1 MVVVVHWI
9 YLVGNVLFYLRWV
22 RVFKRWIWTPADVYS
37 IMADRAKVSLKV
49 LPKKADNLLFLVN
62 STTTS
67 CVSQLTLRN
76 KSKDVSLVYKIKT
89 NCSDRY
95 WTEPKSGVLLMG
107 QTMVVQVELRPEFI
121 KTLLGQEQASDS
133 IALITEMETN
143 DKFLISCV
151 SLLESEQEELTAKTC
166 HVNDIFERAKGT
178 PAVLNTKR
186 SVKVN
191 VDLPSPDP
199 AVVMDQEEEEEEEQ
213 NGNSSTTTPTPTPP
227 PTTAP
232 TIKAVSPTDL
242 LSAAK
247 LHTSATPETTTE
259 TPSSSAKELAAATA
273 QLNQVVQNKEKKI
286 QSLQNRLLQTEQQ
299 LKQSVE
305 QHRTARRSLDA
316 LRKSAQE
323 TVAREKLMAR
333 SSVGAGKSKGPS
345 SELLK
350 RSPDHW
356 TTMDGKGH
364 PNIVR
369 AYPLSYVPGP
379 VAYFVLC
386 WFLMVLLSYFL

>member
-1 MVVVVHWI
+1 
-9 YLVGNVLFYLRWV
+9 V
-22 RVFKRWIWTPADVYS
+22 RVFKRWFWTPAAAFVH

-213 NGNSSTTTPTPTPP
+213 NGNSTTTTPTPTIPTPTPP